1 MNLTQLQLQNSIGDV
16 DYGTLRLDGNDITV
30 SGVVFDA
37 LSDGECC
44 LSPTK
49 MLAEIFFQ
57 PRHHSAVL
65 IPNHQK
71 PPNWVRWVVR
81 SGGMEFENVGSAPWQ
96 ICPDNLETKVVQ
108 MCWLIER
115 RMWGKRG
122 FQQPRLAE
130 VLFTRKQARIHTR
143 IHVPNKPR
151 PSTPPDLG

>member
-65 IPNHQK
+65 ALQCLYIGRHLFCHDSHSELDLRRGK
-71 PPNWVRWVVR
+71 C
-81 SGGMEFENVGSAPWQ
+81 SM
-96 ICPDNLETKVVQ
+96 CPKITN
-108 MCWLIER
+108 
-115 RMWGKRG
+115 
-122 FQQPRLAE
+122 
-130 VLFTRKQARIHTR
+130 
-143 IHVPNKPR
+143 
-151 PSTPPDLG
+151 S